1 MSQDKT
7 RRGHRTIWVES
18 YADIPFWDGLFHSL
32 GMKKVT
38 VKAIRKHDEAKAFG
52 KDAILSVLKT
62 EDDKKVLGEYS
73 LFCVDSDYDYLLNK
87 DHELYQ
93 KGGEKF
99 TLYGSVFCF
108 QTYFYAIESY
118 YYAPERLVNLT
129 KKAACSDAQHIPDNL
144 YEVMLGNWSRQQYGS
159 FINLIEMLSNGHET
173 EKETLDFKKP

>member
-99 TLYGSVFCF
+99 TLYGSVFVF
-108 QTYFYAIESY
+108 KLIFMQLKATIM
-118 YYAPERLVNLT
+118 RL
-129 KKAACSDAQHIPDNL
+129 K
-144 YEVMLGNWSRQQYGS
+144 G
-159 FINLIEMLSNGHET
+159 
-173 EKETLDFKKP
+173 